1 MSALERSSPRFCL
14 NPRSMASRSEI
25 GITPG
30 TGFAGTLPANGLT
43 PPVPGMGSP
52 GALGVGVV
60 PVCAKELAAPHNKTP
75 ASRNARQDPSLSLKG
90 ASLLRISR
98 DGVEGDYPSLVTYW
112 RATGICPAPGGWLS
126 KLEGQVFFYGFCE
139 LLLTAGRPL
148 LLPHVG
154 TDYCLRH
161 RVSS

>member
-1 MSALERSSPRFCL
+1 LDRSAPRFCL

-43 PPVPGMGSP
+43 PRVPGMGSP

-98 DGVEGDYPSLVTYW
+98 DGVEG
-112 RATGICPAPGGWLS
+112 A
-126 KLEGQVFFYGFCE
+126 
-139 LLLTAGRPL
+139 
-148 LLPHVG
+148 
-154 TDYCLRH
+154 
-161 RVSS
+161 